1 MTKTIELETK
11 NLELRKIKIDD
22 YKDIYSCW
30 TSDYEVSKYV
40 TWSPHKSA
48 EDTKKL
54 VNYWVNDYNNDNSFR
69 WLVTTKD
76 KNEIIGM
83 IDAISINMQY
93 MTVEVG
99 YCYGSKYWGKGYATE
114 ALKKVIDYLHEV
126 GFVVVYAQHFVSNI
140 ASGKVMKKAGMEYEA
155 LLKSR
160 VINKNNIRED
170 VCVYSS
176 IKLEGK

>member
-1 MTKTIELETK
+1 MTKTKELETK
-11 NLELRKIKIDD
+11 NLKLRKIEIDD
-22 YKDIYSCW
+22 YKDIYNCW

-40 TWSPHKSA
+40 TWNSHKSD

-54 VNYWVNDYNNDNSFR
+54 VNYWVNEYSNDNSFR
-69 WLVTTKD
+69 WLVTIKNS
-76 KNEIIGM
+76 NEIIGM

-114 ALKKVIDYLHEV
+114 ALEKVINFLHEE
-126 GFVVVYAQHFVSNI
+126 GFVVVYAQHFVSNV
-140 ASGKVMKKAGMEYEA
+140 ASGKVMKKSGMEYEA
-155 LLKSR
+155 TLKSR
-160 VINKNNIRED
+160 VINKNNVRED

-176 IKLEGK
+176 IKLNDK